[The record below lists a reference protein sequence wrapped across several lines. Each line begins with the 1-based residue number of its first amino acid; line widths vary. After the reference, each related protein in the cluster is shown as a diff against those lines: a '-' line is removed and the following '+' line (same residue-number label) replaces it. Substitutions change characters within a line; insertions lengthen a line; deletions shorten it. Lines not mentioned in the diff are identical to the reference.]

1 MTRKSIVTNLAI
13 AAVVAIAIVA
23 ATDSAFASGSGASGI
38 FSTLQSKAS
47 TTFTNVRNVAFVVA
61 GFGIIAVAVMAFFGR
76 FNFKHLA
83 GLIGGLVLISAA
95 AAFINYVTGQDSSG
109 TISNSTGITDSFGA
123 N

>member
-1 MTRKSIVTNLAI
+1 MKSKPMFSLIAI
-13 AAVVAIAIVA
+13 AAAVA
-23 ATDSAFASGSGASGI
+23 AVALIAEPALAQTSSASGI
-38 FSTLQSKAS
+38 FSTLQTKAS
-47 TTFTNVRNVAFVVA
+47 STFTNVRNVAFVVA

>member
-1 MTRKSIVTNLAI
+1 MKKSALIPHLAI
-13 AAVVAIAIVA
+13 AAAVMAAVVVAAEP
-23 ATDSAFASGSGASGI
+23 AFAQAASGI

-47 TTFTNVRNVAFVVA
+47 TTFTNVRNVAFVIA

-95 AAFINYVTGQDSSG
+95 AAFINYATGQDTSG
-109 TISNSTGITDSFGA
+109 TISNSTGITDSFSA